1 LIRGRA
7 AAAALAAA
15 LCAAPA
21 AAAEADDL
29 KALRARI
36 EALRGELSASEGRRD
51 EAVDALRESE
61 QAISEANRTLA
72 ELAREQRAAR
82 AEQTRLA
89 EETRRAAAAL
99 DARTGDLGRL
109 LHRRYTVGEPNALR
123 VLLSGEDVSRTARHL
138 AYLAYLSRAQLDFV
152 AAMRRDLARLGD
164 LERLAG
170 EKSAELAALGEAA
183 ARERKVLEREQ
194 AERRRALDRV
204 AGDLRRQ
211 RAEVD
216 RLRRDESRLAKL
228 VDELARTLKSA
239 PAPAKRESSG
249 ARRNGAIPERGTP
262 ERAFAEMKGRLRLP
276 VRGELQGRFGTPR
289 PGQPGVGKGVFI
301 AAREGEEVRAVA
313 AGRVVFADWMRG
325 FGNLL
330 ILDHGQGYMT
340 IYGNNEAV
348 LKRLGDAVHGG
359 DAVATVG
366 ATGGAETSG
375 LYFEIRHQGRAFDPL
390 PWVAAK

>member
-1 LIRGRA
+1 LIRSRA

-36 EALRGELSASEGRRD
+36 EALRAEMAATEGRRE
-51 EAVDALRESE
+51 EAVDALRASE
-61 QAISEANRTLA
+61 QAISESGRTLA
-72 ELAREQRAAR
+72 ELARDQRAAR

-89 EETRRAAAAL
+89 TEARRTAAEV

-109 LHRRYTVGEPNALR
+109 LHRRYTVGEPSALR
-123 VLLSGEDVSRTARHL
+123 VLLSGEDASRTARDL
-138 AYLAYLSRAQLDFV
+138 AYLAYLSRAQHDFV
-152 AAMRRDLARLGD
+152 AAMRRDLARLD
-164 LERLAG
+164 ELERLAR
-170 EKSAELAALGEAA
+170 EQAAELAALAEAA
-183 ARERKVLEREQ
+183 TRERKVLEREQ
-194 AERRRALDRV
+194 AERRRTLERV

-216 RLRRDESRLAKL
+216 RLGRDESRLAKL
-228 VDELARTLKSA
+228 VEEIARTLKSA
-239 PAPAKRESSG
+239 QAPARREPPRP
-249 ARRNGAIPERGTP
+249 ARSEAVPERGTP
-262 ERAFAEMKGRLRLP
+262 ERAFVEMKGSLRLP

-289 PGQPGVGKGVFI
+289 PGQPGGGKGIFI
-301 AAREGEEVRAVA
+301 AAREGEDVRAVA
-313 AGRVVFADWMRG
+313 GGRVVFADWMRG

-390 PWVAAK
+390 SWMPSK